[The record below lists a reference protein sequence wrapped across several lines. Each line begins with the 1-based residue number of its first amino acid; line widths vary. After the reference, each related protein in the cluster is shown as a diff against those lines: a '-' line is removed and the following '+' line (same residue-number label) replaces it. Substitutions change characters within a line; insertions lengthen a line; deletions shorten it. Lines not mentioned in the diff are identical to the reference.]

1 MPVNRRDK
9 WVRTLAGLF
18 IEGNTMSPR
27 IWLLALAT
35 FVTGMAENITVGI
48 LPALADG
55 LQVPLGIAGQLT
67 TVFSLSFALAAPF
80 SPLLTTRLPLRRLLC
95 ATLAIFALCNLAAA
109 LAPGYTALVVAR
121 IGMAATSALT
131 CLTCTLMATRM
142 VPEAQRGRAIG
153 VIFMGICS
161 SLVLGVPAGMLLCDV
176 LGWRGVF
183 TGLSVLAMAV
193 LLMAWQGLPQLQSSE
208 RIALRSYVRHLRDS
222 RLMAAQGVS
231 LLMIAGHFTVFAY
244 LAPYAHQVADIPLQ
258 WLAAVF
264 AAFGIAG
271 VSGGYVGG
279 WMADRL
285 GAGRSIALAPLL
297 YLASLLV
304 LPLSVGTPWWFLATM
319 MLWGGLSWTTS
330 PVVQSYLAT
339 RGPDTFPAGMSLNM
353 SAMHL
358 GVGLGSAIGGVV
370 ITGATLAATPWAGA
384 ALTAL
389 AAGLAFWSA
398 RPPAEPVFSKREPA

>member
-1 MPVNRRDK
+1 
-9 WVRTLAGLF
+9 
-18 IEGNTMSPR
+18 MSPR

-55 LQVPLGIAGQLT
+55 LSVPLGIAGQLT

-95 ATLAIFALCNLAAA
+95 VTLALFALCNLAAA
-109 LAPGYTALVVAR
+109 LAPGYSTLLIAR

-142 VPEAQRGRAIG
+142 VPDALRGRAIG

-176 LGWRGVF
+176 AGWRGVF
-183 TGLSVLAMAV
+183 LGLAVLAMAV
-193 LLMAWQGLPQLQSSE
+193 LLMAWHGLPQVQSSE
-208 RIALRSYVRHLRDS
+208 RVALGSYLRHLRDS
-222 RLMAAQGVS
+222 RLVAAQAVS

-244 LAPYAHQVADIPLQ
+244 LAPYAQHVAQMPVQ

-285 GAGRSIALAPLL
+285 GAGKAIAIAPLL
-297 YLASLLV
+297 YLASLLL
-304 LPLSVGTPWWFLATM
+304 LPFSAGSPWLFLPAM

-330 PVVQSYLAT
+330 PVVQSYLAS
-339 RGPDTFPAGMSLNM
+339 RGPGTFPAGMSLNM

-370 ITGATLAATPWAGA
+370 ISQSTLAATPWAGA
-384 ALTAL
+384 LLTAM
-389 AAGLAFWSA
+389 AAGLAIWSA
-398 RPPAEPVFSKREPA
+398 RPPRSPGFSERELA

>member
-1 MPVNRRDK
+1 
-9 WVRTLAGLF
+9 
-18 IEGNTMSPR
+18 MSPR

-35 FVTGMAENITVGI
+35 FATGMAENITVGI

-80 SPLLTTRLPLRRLLC
+80 SPLLTTRLPLRGLLC
-95 ATLAIFALCNLAAA
+95 ATLALFALCNLLAAW
-109 LAPGYTALVVAR
+109 APGYTALLIAR
-121 IGMAATSALT
+121 IGMATTSAMT

-142 VPEAQRGRAIG
+142 APEALRGRAIG

-161 SLVLGVPAGMLLCDV
+161 SLILGVPAGMLLCDA

-183 TGLSVLAMAV
+183 LGLSALTVAV
-193 LLMAWQGLPQLQSSE
+193 LLMAWRGLPTLQSTE
-208 RIALRSYVRHLRDS
+208 RIALASYVRHLRDS
-222 RLMAAQGVS
+222 RLTAAQGVS

-244 LAPYAHQVADIPLQ
+244 LAPYAQQVAHVPPQ

-285 GAGRSIALAPLL
+285 GVAKAILLAPLL
-297 YLASLLV
+297 YLASLLM
-304 LPLSVGTPWWFLATM
+304 LPLSAGTPWLFLPAM

-330 PVVQSYLAT
+330 PVVQSYLAR
-339 RGPDTFPAGMSLNM
+339 RGEDTFPAGMSLNM

-370 ITGATLAATPWAGA
+370 ITGSALEATPWAGA
-384 ALTAL
+384 LLTAL
-389 AAGLAFWSA
+389 AAGLAIWSA
-398 RPPAEPVFSKREPA
+398 TPANGILKLAR

>member
-1 MPVNRRDK
+1 MN
-9 WVRTLAGLF
+9 
-18 IEGNTMSPR
+18 PR

-35 FVTGMAENITVGI
+35 FATGMAENITVGI

-55 LQVPLGIAGQLT
+55 LAVPLGIAGQLT

-95 ATLAIFALCNLAAA
+95 AALALFALCNLVAA
-109 LAPGYTALVVAR
+109 LAPGYTALLVAR
-121 IGMAATSALT
+121 IVMAATSALT

-142 VPEAQRGRAIG
+142 APEALRGRAIG
-153 VIFMGICS
+153 AIFMGICS
-161 SLVLGVPAGMLLCDV
+161 SLVLGVPAGMLLCDL

-183 TGLSVLAMAV
+183 IGQAALAVTV
-193 LLMAWQGLPQLQSSE
+193 LLLAWRGLPQVRSNE
-208 RIALRSYVRHLRDS
+208 RIALGSYLRHLRDS
-222 RLMAAQGVS
+222 RLCAAQAVS

-244 LAPYAHQVADIPLQ
+244 LAPYAQQVAHVPPH
-258 WLAAVF
+258 WLPAVF

-285 GAGRSIALAPLL
+285 GAGRSIVLAPLL

-304 LPLSVGTPWWFLATM
+304 LPLCAGTPWLFLPAM

-330 PVVQSYLAT
+330 PVVQSYLAK
-339 RGPDTFPAGMSLNM
+339 RGEDTFPAGMSLNM

-370 ITGATLAATPWAGA
+370 ITGATLSATPWAGA

-389 AAGLAFWSA
+389 AAAMACWSA
-398 RPPAEPVFSKREPA
+398 RSPAEPGFSEREPA

>member
-1 MPVNRRDK
+1 MN
-9 WVRTLAGLF
+9 
-18 IEGNTMSPR
+18 PR

-55 LQVPLGIAGQLT
+55 LDVPLGVAGQLT

-80 SPLLTTRLPLRRLLC
+80 SPLLARRLPLRRLLC
-95 ATLAIFALCNLAAA
+95 TALAVFALCNLLAA
-109 LAPGYTALVVAR
+109 LAPGYTALLLAR
-121 IGMAATSALT
+121 LGMAATSALT
-131 CLTCTLMATRM
+131 CLVCTLMATRL
-142 VPEAQRGRAIG
+142 VPDTLRGRAIG

-183 TGLSVLAMAV
+183 VGLSALAALV
-193 LLMAWQGLPQLQSSE
+193 LLMAWRGLPQLQGSE
-208 RIALRSYVRHLRDS
+208 PIALASYLRHLRDG
-222 RLMAAQGVS
+222 RLVAAQLVS

-244 LAPYAHQVADIPLQ
+244 LAPYAQHIAKVPAA

-271 VSGGYVGG
+271 VAGGYVGG

-285 GAGRSIALAPLL
+285 GAGKAIVLAPLL

-304 LPLSVGTPWWFLATM
+304 LPLCVGTPWLFIPAM
-319 MLWGGLSWTTS
+319 MLWGALSWTTS
-330 PVVQSYLAT
+330 PVVQSFLAS
-339 RGPDTFPAGMSLNM
+339 RGNDTFPAGMSLNL

-370 ITGATLAATPWAGA
+370 IGAASLAHTPWAGA
-384 ALTAL
+384 ALTVL
-389 AAGLAFWSA
+389 AAGFALRSVKGPYRRQAGSYTDRA
-398 RPPAEPVFSKREPA
+398 PL

>member
-1 MPVNRRDK
+1 M
-9 WVRTLAGLF
+9 T
-18 IEGNTMSPR
+18 PR

-48 LPALADG
+48 LPALTDG
-55 LQVPLGIAGQLT
+55 LAVPLGVAQLT

-80 SPLLTTRLPLRRLLC
+80 APLLTTRLPLRGLLC
-95 ATLAIFALCNLAAA
+95 ATLALFALCNLAAA
-109 LAPGYTALVVAR
+109 LAPGYTALMIAR
-121 IGMAATSALT
+121 VGMAATSALT

-142 VPEAQRGRAIG
+142 VPEALRGRAIG

-161 SLVLGVPAGMLLCDV
+161 SLVLGVPAGMLLCDA

-183 TGLSVLAMAV
+183 VGLSLLAVAV
-193 LLMAWQGLPQLQSSE
+193 LLLAWRGLPPARSSE
-208 RIALRSYVRHLRDS
+208 RIAFGSYLRHLRDS

-244 LAPYAHQVADIPLQ
+244 LAPYAQHVAAMPAA

-285 GAGRSIALAPLL
+285 GTGQAIRLAPLL

-304 LPLSVGTPWWFLATM
+304 LPLSAGTPWLFLPVM

-330 PVVQSYLAT
+330 PVVQSYLAQ

-358 GVGLGSAIGGVV
+358 GVGLGSAIGGAV
-370 ITGATLAATPWAGA
+370 ISGATLAATPWAGA
-384 ALTAL
+384 VLTTL
-389 AAGLAFWSA
+389 AAGLALWSA
-398 RPPAEPVFSKREPA
+398 STPAPPGFSERELA

>member
-1 MPVNRRDK
+1 MN
-9 WVRTLAGLF
+9 
-18 IEGNTMSPR
+18 PR

-55 LQVPLGIAGQLT
+55 LAVPLGIAGQLT

-95 ATLAIFALCNLAAA
+95 TALALFALCNLVAA
-109 LAPGYTALVVAR
+109 LAPGYTALLIAR

-142 VPEAQRGRAIG
+142 APEALRGRAIG

-183 TGLSVLAMAV
+183 TGQGALAAAV
-193 LLMAWQGLPQLQSSE
+193 LLLAWRGLPQLRSNE
-208 RIALRSYVRHLRDS
+208 RIALGSYLRHLRDS
-222 RLMAAQGVS
+222 RLSAAQAVS

-244 LAPYAHQVADIPLQ
+244 LAPYAQHVAGVPAQ

-285 GAGRSIALAPLL
+285 GAGMSIMLAPLL
-297 YLASLLV
+297 YLASLLL
-304 LPLSVGTPWWFLATM
+304 LPLSAGTPWLFLPAM

-358 GVGLGSAIGGVV
+358 GVGLGSAIGGIV
-370 ITGATLAATPWAGA
+370 ISGATLAATPWAGA
-384 ALTAL
+384 LLTTV
-389 AAGLAFWSA
+389 AAGLATFSA
-398 RPPAEPVFSKREPA
+398 TLPRKPRANAFSDGELARR

>member
-1 MPVNRRDK
+1 M
-9 WVRTLAGLF
+9 T
-18 IEGNTMSPR
+18 PR

-48 LPALADG
+48 LPSLADD
-55 LQVPLGIAGQLT
+55 LAVPLGIAGQLT

-80 SPLLTTRLPLRRLLC
+80 SALMTTRFPLRRLLC
-95 ATLAIFALCNLAAA
+95 ICLALFALCNLAAA
-109 LAPGYTALVVAR
+109 LAPGYNALLLAR

-142 VPEAQRGRAIG
+142 VPEALRGRAIG

-183 TGLSVLAMAV
+183 TGLSLLALAV
-193 LLMAWQGLPQLQSSE
+193 LLMAWRGLEQLRSSE
-208 RIALRSYVRHLRDS
+208 RIALGSYLRHLGNG
-222 RLMAAQGVS
+222 RLLAAQGVS
-231 LLMIAGHFTVFAY
+231 LLMIAGHFSVFAY
-244 LAPYAHQVADIPLQ
+244 LAPYALQVADIPAR
-258 WLAAVF
+258 WLAALF

-285 GAGRSIALAPLL
+285 GASKSIALAPLL
-297 YLASLLV
+297 YLVSLLM
-304 LPLSVGTPWWFLATM
+304 LPLSVGTPWLFLPIM

-330 PVVQSYLAT
+330 PVVQNYLAS

-370 ITGATLAATPWAGA
+370 IGTATLSATPWAGV
-384 ALTAL
+384 ALTAMAAVL
-389 AAGLAFWSA
+389 ALCSA
-398 RPPAEPVFSKREPA
+398 RPAVSTAFSERELTS

>member
-1 MPVNRRDK
+1 M
-9 WVRTLAGLF
+9 T
-18 IEGNTMSPR
+18 PR

-35 FVTGMAENITVGI
+35 FATGMAENITVGI
-48 LPALADG
+48 LPSLADG
-55 LQVPLGIAGQLT
+55 LAVPLGIAGQLT

-80 SPLLTTRLPLRRLLC
+80 SPLLTTRFPLRRLLC
-95 ATLAIFALCNLAAA
+95 IALALFALCNLAAA
-109 LAPGYTALVVAR
+109 LAPGYTALLCAR
-121 IGMAATSALT
+121 VGMAATSALT
-131 CLTCTLMATRM
+131 CLSCTLMVTRM
-142 VPEAQRGRAIG
+142 VPEALRGRAIG

-183 TGLSVLAMAV
+183 VGLSLLALAV
-193 LLMAWQGLPQLQSSE
+193 LLIAWLGLEQSQSSE
-208 RIALRSYVRHLRDS
+208 RIALGSYLRHLRNG
-222 RLMAAQGVS
+222 RLLAAQGVS
-231 LLMIAGHFTVFAY
+231 LLMIAGHFSVFAY
-244 LAPYAHQVADIPLQ
+244 LAPYARQVADVPAH
-258 WLAAVF
+258 WLAALF

-285 GAGRSIALAPLL
+285 GAGKSIVLAPLL

-304 LPLSVGTPWWFLATM
+304 LPFCTGTPWLFLALM
-319 MLWGGLSWTTS
+319 MLWGALSWTTS
-330 PVVQSYLAT
+330 PVVQNFLAA

-370 ITGATLAATPWAGA
+370 ISAASLAATPWAGA
-384 ALTAL
+384 ALTAV
-389 AAGLAFWSA
+389 AAGLALCCA
-398 RPPAEPVFSKREPA
+398 RPPTARGLNEPGVA

>member
-1 MPVNRRDK
+1 MN
-9 WVRTLAGLF
+9 
-18 IEGNTMSPR
+18 PR

-55 LQVPLGIAGQLT
+55 LDVPLGVAGQLT

-80 SPLLTTRLPLRRLLC
+80 SPLLTRRLPLRRLLC
-95 ATLAIFALCNLAAA
+95 AALAVFALCNLLAA
-109 LAPGYTALVVAR
+109 LAPGYTALLLAR
-121 IGMAATSALT
+121 LGMAATSALT
-131 CLTCTLMATRM
+131 CLVCTLMATRL
-142 VPEAQRGRAIG
+142 VPDTLRGRAIG

-183 TGLSVLAMAV
+183 VGLSALAALV
-193 LLMAWQGLPQLQSSE
+193 LLMAWRGLPQLQGSE
-208 RIALRSYVRHLRDS
+208 PIALASYLRHLRDG
-222 RLMAAQGVS
+222 RLVAAQLVS

-244 LAPYAHQVADIPLQ
+244 LAPYAQHIAKVPGA

-271 VSGGYVGG
+271 VAGGYVGG

-285 GAGRSIALAPLL
+285 GAGKAIVLAPLF

-304 LPLSVGTPWWFLATM
+304 LPLCVGTPWLFIPTM
-319 MLWGGLSWTTS
+319 MLWGALSWTTS
-330 PVVQSYLAT
+330 PVVQSFLAS
-339 RGPDTFPAGMSLNM
+339 RGNDTFPAGMSLNL

-358 GVGLGSAIGGVV
+358 GVGLGSAIGGAV
-370 ITGATLAATPWAGA
+370 ISAASLAHTPWAGA
-384 ALTAL
+384 ALTVL
-389 AAGLAFWSA
+389 AAGFAVRSVRGPHRRQAGSYRDRVPL
-398 RPPAEPVFSKREPA
+398 

>member
-1 MPVNRRDK
+1 
-9 WVRTLAGLF
+9 
-18 IEGNTMSPR
+18 MSPR

-109 LAPGYTALVVAR
+109 LAPGYTALLVAR

-142 VPEAQRGRAIG
+142 VPEALRGRAIG

-193 LLMAWQGLPQLQSSE
+193 LLMAWKGLPQLQSSE

-271 VSGGYVGG
+271 VTGGYAGG

-384 ALTAL
+384 ALT
-389 AAGLAFWSA
+389 
-398 RPPAEPVFSKREPA
+398 

>member
-1 MPVNRRDK
+1 
-9 WVRTLAGLF
+9 
-18 IEGNTMSPR
+18 MSPR

-109 LAPGYTALVVAR
+109 LAPGYTALLVAR

-142 VPEAQRGRAIG
+142 VPEALRGRAIG
-153 VIFMGICS
+153 VTFMGICS

-208 RIALRSYVRHLRDS
+208 RIALHSYVRHLRDS

-304 LPLSVGTPWWFLATM
+304 LPLSVGTPGLFLATM

-398 RPPAEPVFSKREPA
+398 RPPAEPGFSEREPA